1 MGRGG
6 GSRLCLGAGIAQ
18 LVWRKLTSLVEKTND
33 INKLKIVKNGK
44 WELSHLLI
52 TTAVGNF
59 MVWSEWRWG
68 WLLWELGCHNV
79 HVF

>member
-1 MGRGG
+1 M
-6 GSRLCLGAGIAQ
+6 SRSGDCTM
-18 LVWRKLTSLVEKTND
+18 VWRKLTSLVEKTND

-44 WELSHLLI
+44 WELSHLLLA
-52 TTAVGNF
+52 TADGNF